1 MSSTISPLIKL
12 SREYG
17 SDPEYVLAGGGNTSC
32 KDGDTLYVKAS
43 GTTLASLDEAG
54 LVRMSLRALDA
65 IWDRSYPSDTA
76 RREEEV
82 LKDLLNAREKGETK
96 RPSVEA
102 LLHAVLP
109 QKYVVHLHPALVNGL
124 TCSREG
130 EHAACR
136 LFGDAMLWIP
146 LVNPGYILAA
156 EVRKRLAG
164 YRAKHSGEPEC
175 ILLQNHGVFV
185 GGDTVAEVRRR
196 YDSLLGTIRS
206 AIRRFPDLTPR
217 TVAPSRREVIEKEM
231 RAVNTNAPQGIV
243 SLTNAELA
251 GFLSDEEHAAPISS
265 AFTPDHIV
273 YSGFRPLWV
282 PETVFDGSVSFR
294 DLYAAYAAESG
305 TAPKSVLVQHTGVFT
320 YGETALALL
329 LDTVKVAVYAE
340 SFGGAL
346 FMSAEQ
352 VDFIRT
358 WEVEQYRA
366 AVGTGTVAE

>member
-1 MSSTISPLIKL
+1 MNSTINSLVKL

-17 SDPEYVLAGGGNTSC
+17 SDPEYVLAGGGNTSF

-54 LVRMSLRALDA
+54 LVRMSLCALDA

-82 LKDLLNAREKGETK
+82 LKDLMHARYKEETK

-130 EHAACR
+130 EQAAYR
-136 LFGDAMLWIP
+136 LFGDAVLWIP

-164 YRAKHSGEPEC
+164 YRVKHSGEPEC

-185 GGDTVAEVRRR
+185 GGDTVGEVRGR
-196 YDSLLGTIRS
+196 YDSLMETVRS
-206 AIRRFPDLTPR
+206 AVRRFPDLAPC
-217 TVAPSRREVIEKEM
+217 TVAPSRREMIEKEM
-231 RAVNTNAPQGIV
+231 RAVNPNAHQGIV
-243 SLTNAELA
+243 SLANAEIA
-251 GFLSDEEHAAPISS
+251 GFLTDEEHAAPISS

-273 YSGFRPLWV
+273 YSGYRPLWV

-294 DLYAAYAAESG
+294 ARYAAYAAESG

-320 YGETALALL
+320 YGETALALF

-346 FMSAEQ
+346 FMTEEH
-352 VDFIRT
+352 VDFIRN

-366 AVGTGTVAE
+366 QVSSGT